1 MKMYPRF
8 RIAWPLALLAAVLL
22 LPVRPAAAKAMYYY
36 DFEKITKPWASG
48 APAGS
53 KVTPLTLHGG
63 ENGCPSVF
71 DTLHALA
78 QFQAEPGKASGAWIV
93 ASFPGTGADLV
104 RLSWSAKGSKLCP
117 NCKAMLYVGS

>member
-1 MKMYPRF
+1 MKRSQRL
-8 RIAWPLALLAAVLL
+8 RIAWPSAVLAAVLL
-22 LPVRPAAAKAMYYY
+22 WPVRPAVAKAMDYY
-36 DFEKITKPWASG
+36 DFEKTTKPWASG

-53 KVTPLTLHGG
+53 KVTPLALHGG

-78 QFQAEPGKASGAWIV
+78 QFQTEPGKASGAWIV
-93 ASFPGTGADLV
+93 ASFPSTGADLV

-117 NCKAMLYVGS
+117 NCKAM